1 MTNTKQINT
10 IGMTLEGLYGEDLS
24 VITKGSFYDF
34 KKESNWKQCVYH
46 LLISLEDANSNYG
59 ISKSK
64 CITGIH
70 KMNLSNLDD
79 VLRAINYEIDPSQ
92 TEFYFSEEEF
102 MQFYN
107 EQFGNMTQEEDL
119 FETKV
124 GSFNL
129 GKLSEYIK
137 LDGSLFDRL
146 MSLETLILNNQ
157 SNGIF
162 IKSDEYTIKDIMESI
177 THSIVL
183 AISKCYV
190 KGYMKDIVLDTSDL
204 EKYSKYKT
212 PEPVI
217 HEEVYLLDDVI
228 DGIINTSAT
237 DVVEEPKVV
246 QQQPKTVDSGARKI
260 KVERPKP
267 EEKAPEE
274 TKVTENPKL
283 QHPDIKVTHNPD
295 AVNTKVI
302 KGNNKNQANPNPE
315 KKKETPQNVKK
326 GIVATDFL
334 MSQNDK
340 INILNTINHINNNI
354 EATLAANWNLISNVM
369 VTNAQ
374 LVADVNAVWGNT
386 VANIVDMNTKCNMP
400 IIEDVFKDS
409 NLQLEAQIYNAI
421 SCIVNRQNMVMYII
435 SQINQNETIQDTILR
450 TFYSYIMD
458 SFNKLTASIN
468 CYMIARGTDV
478 NEIKVEEIV
487 KKVNS
492 IIPTPIDANIVT
504 KNN

>member
-1 MTNTKQINT
+1 MGMLKAIMKSIHEPAQPQIDFESKFLEIIKRSKKQKPSTDIDEQKQFNTVK
-10 IGMTLEGLYGEDLS
+10 
-24 VITKGSFYDF
+24 
-34 KKESNWKQCVYH
+34 
-46 LLISLEDANSNYG
+46 
-59 ISKSK
+59 
-64 CITGIH
+64 
-70 KMNLSNLDD
+70 
-79 VLRAINYEIDPSQ
+79 P
-92 TEFYFSEEEF
+92 
-102 MQFYN
+102 
-107 EQFGNMTQEEDL
+107 TQEEDL
-119 FETKV
+119 YETKV

-129 GKLSEYIK
+129 GKLAEYIK

-146 MSLETLILNNQ
+146 MNLETLILNNQ

-162 IKSDEYTIKDIMESI
+162 IKSDGYTMRDIMESI

-183 AISKCYV
+183 AVSKCYV
-190 KGYMKDIVLDTSDL
+190 KGYMKDIVLDTNDL

-212 PEPVI
+212 PEPVV
-217 HEEVYLLDDVI
+217 HEETYLIDDV
-228 DGIINTSAT
+228 INTSAIE
-237 DVVEEPKVV
+237 VAEEPKAV

-274 TKVTENPKL
+274 TKVTEAPKL

-295 AVNTKVI
+295 VVNTKVI
-302 KGNNKNQANPNPE
+302 KGNKPQSNTE

-354 EATLAANWNLISNVM
+354 EATLAVNWNLISNVM
-369 VTNAQ
+369 MTNAQ

-487 KKVNS
+487 RKVNS

-504 KNN
+504 KNIQK

>member
-1 MTNTKQINT
+1 MKTMKAIMESVLNPEKRAQFDVETEFRKFGNIIQNQKQSMVNDEQINT
-10 IGMTLEGLYGEDLS
+10 AS
-24 VITKGSFYDF
+24 
-34 KKESNWKQCVYH
+34 
-46 LLISLEDANSNYG
+46 
-59 ISKSK
+59 
-64 CITGIH
+64 
-70 KMNLSNLDD
+70 
-79 VLRAINYEIDPSQ
+79 
-92 TEFYFSEEEF
+92 
-102 MQFYN
+102 
-107 EQFGNMTQEEDL
+107 TQEEDI

-124 GSFNL
+124 GGFNL
-129 GKLSEYIK
+129 TKLAEYIK

-190 KGYMKDIVLDTSDL
+190 NGYMKDIVLDTNDL

-212 PEPVI
+212 PEPVV
-217 HEEVYLLDDVI
+217 HEETYLIDDV
-228 DGIINTSAT
+228 INTSAIE
-237 DVVEEPKVV
+237 VVEEPKVV
-246 QQQPKTVDSGARKI
+246 QQQSETVNSGARKI

-267 EEKAPEE
+267 EEAPEE
-274 TKVTENPKL
+274 TKVTEAPKL
-283 QHPDIKVTHNPD
+283 QHPNIKVTHNPD
-295 AVNTKVI
+295 VVNTKVI
-302 KGNNKNQANPNPE
+302 KGNKPQTNTE
-315 KKKETPQNVKK
+315 KKKETPQNVKR

-334 MSQNDK
+334 MPQNDK

-354 EATLAANWNLISNVM
+354 EATLAANWNLINNIM
-369 VTNAQ
+369 MTNAQ

-400 IIEDVFKDS
+400 IIEEVFKDF

-421 SCIVNRQNMVMYII
+421 SNIVNRQNMVMYII

-487 KKVNS
+487 KKVSS
-492 IIPTPIDANIVT
+492 IIPLDTNTVT
-504 KNN
+504 KNIQK

>member
-1 MTNTKQINT
+1 MKTTKQIDT
-10 IGMTLEGLYGEDLS
+10 KFIFTKGLYDEDIS
-24 VITKGSFYDF
+24 VVTEESFYNF
-34 KKESNWKQCVYH
+34 KKEPDWKQCVYN
-46 LLISLEDANSNYG
+46 LLISSEGARFDNN
-59 ISKSK
+59 IITKSK
-64 CITGIH
+64 CDEPTQKI
-70 KMNLSNLDD
+70 NLSNLDSI
-79 VLRAINYEIDPSQ
+79 LRVINHCIDPSQ
-92 TEFYFSEEEF
+92 TELYFSKEEF

-107 EQFGNMTQEEDL
+107 EQFSTTSSTQEEDL
-119 FETKV
+119 YETKI

-129 GKLSEYIK
+129 GKLVEYIK

-146 MSLETLILNNQ
+146 MKLETLILNSQ

-162 IKSDEYTIKDIMESI
+162 IKSDEYTMKDIMESI

-183 AISKCYV
+183 AVSKCYV
-190 KGYMKDIVLDTSDL
+190 NGYMKDIVLDTNDL

-212 PEPVI
+212 PEPVV
-217 HEEVYLLDDVI
+217 HEETYLIDDV
-228 DGIINTSAT
+228 INTSAT
-237 DVVEEPKVV
+237 DIVEEPKVT
-246 QQQPKTVDSGARKI
+246 QQQPKTADSGARKI

-274 TKVTENPKL
+274 TKVTETPKL
-283 QHPDIKVTHNPD
+283 QHPDIKVKHNPD
-295 AVNTKVI
+295 VVNTKVI
-302 KGNNKNQANPNPE
+302 KGNKPQTNTE

-326 GIVATDFL
+326 SIVATDFL
-334 MSQNDK
+334 MPENDK

-354 EATLAANWNLISNVM
+354 EATLAAKWNLISKVM
-369 VTNAQ
+369 MTNAQ

-400 IIEDVFKDS
+400 IIEEVFKDF

-421 SCIVNRQNMVMYII
+421 SNIVNRQNMVMYII
-435 SQINQNETIQDTILR
+435 SQMDGTGTIQDIILR

>member
-1 MTNTKQINT
+1 MKIKYVPFLIDGVYNESLLIYSDDR
-10 IGMTLEGLYGEDLS
+10 L
-24 VITKGSFYDF
+24 YDF
-34 KKESNWKQCVYH
+34 KHELNWKQSVYD
-46 LLISLEDANSNYG
+46 LLISSGDETLKNLIKKSEATTICRMDLSKLDNILACLNYG
-59 ISKSK
+59 
-64 CITGIH
+64 
-70 KMNLSNLDD
+70 
-79 VLRAINYEIDPSQ
+79 IDPSQ
-92 TEFYFSEEEF
+92 TELYFSKEEF

-107 EQFGNMTQEEDL
+107 EQFGTTSSTQEEDL

-129 GKLSEYIK
+129 GKLADYIK

-162 IKSDEYTIKDIMESI
+162 IKSDEYTMKDIMESI

-190 KGYMKDIVLDTSDL
+190 KGYMKDIVLDTNDL

-217 HEEVYLLDDVI
+217 NEETYLIDDV
-228 DGIINTSAT
+228 INTSAT
-237 DVVEEPKVV
+237 DIVEESKVTP
-246 QQQPKTVDSGARKI
+246 QQSETTSSGARKI

-274 TKVTENPKL
+274 AKVTETPKL
-283 QHPDIKVTHNPD
+283 QHPN
-295 AVNTKVI
+295 I
-302 KGNNKNQANPNPE
+302 KGNKPQTNPE

-326 GIVATDFL
+326 SIVATDFL

-340 INILNTINHINNNI
+340 INILHTIDRINNNI
-354 EATLAANWNLISNVM
+354 EATLAANWILINNIM
-369 VTNAQ
+369 ITNAQ

-400 IIEDVFKDS
+400 IIEEVFKDS

-421 SCIVNRQNMVMYII
+421 TSVVNRQNMVMYII

-458 SFNKLTASIN
+458 SFTKLTTSIN

-478 NEIKVEEIV
+478 NEIRVEEIV

-492 IIPTPIDANIVT
+492 IIPLPVDTNIVT
-504 KNN
+504 KNIQK

>member
-1 MTNTKQINT
+1 MKVMKAI
-10 IGMTLEGLYGEDLS
+10 MES
-24 VITKGSFYDF
+24 VLNPEKRTQFDF
-34 KKESNWKQCVYH
+34 EA
-46 LLISLEDANSNYG
+46 EF
-59 ISKSK
+59 SK
-64 CITGIH
+64 
-70 KMNLSNLDD
+70 
-79 VLRAINYEIDPSQ
+79 
-92 TEFYFSEEEF
+92 
-102 MQFYN
+102 
-107 EQFGNMTQEEDL
+107 FGNIIQKQSMVNDEQISTASTQEEDI

-129 GKLSEYIK
+129 GKLAEYIK
-137 LDGSLFDRL
+137 IDGSLFDRL
-146 MSLETLILNNQ
+146 MKLETLILNNQ

-162 IKSDEYTIKDIMESI
+162 IKSDEYTMKDIMESI

-190 KGYMKDIVLDTSDL
+190 KGYMKDIVLDTNDL

-217 HEEVYLLDDVI
+217 HEETYLIDDV
-228 DGIINTSAT
+228 INTSAIE
-237 DVVEEPKVV
+237 VVEEPKVT

-267 EEKAPEE
+267 EE
-274 TKVTENPKL
+274 TKVTETPKL

-295 AVNTKVI
+295 VARKAKVNTPQS
-302 KGNNKNQANPNPE
+302 NTE

-386 VANIVDMNTKCNMP
+386 VANIVGMNTKCNMP

-478 NEIKVEEIV
+478 NEIRVEEIV

>member
-1 MTNTKQINT
+1 MKAMKAIMESVFNPEKRAQFDFETEFRKFGNIIQNQKRSMVNDEQINT
-10 IGMTLEGLYGEDLS
+10 AS
-24 VITKGSFYDF
+24 
-34 KKESNWKQCVYH
+34 
-46 LLISLEDANSNYG
+46 
-59 ISKSK
+59 
-64 CITGIH
+64 
-70 KMNLSNLDD
+70 
-79 VLRAINYEIDPSQ
+79 
-92 TEFYFSEEEF
+92 
-102 MQFYN
+102 
-107 EQFGNMTQEEDL
+107 TQEEDI

-129 GKLSEYIK
+129 GKLADYIK

-162 IKSDEYTIKDIMESI
+162 IKSDEYTMKDIMESI

-190 KGYMKDIVLDTSDL
+190 KGYMKDIVLDTNDL

-217 HEEVYLLDDVI
+217 NEETYLIDDV
-228 DGIINTSAT
+228 INTSAT
-237 DVVEEPKVV
+237 DIVEESKVTP
-246 QQQPKTVDSGARKI
+246 QQSETTSSGARKI

-274 TKVTENPKL
+274 AKVTETPKL
-283 QHPDIKVTHNPD
+283 QHPN
-295 AVNTKVI
+295 I
-302 KGNNKNQANPNPE
+302 KGNKPQTNPE

-326 GIVATDFL
+326 SIVATDFL

-340 INILNTINHINNNI
+340 INILHTIDRINNNI
-354 EATLAANWNLISNVM
+354 EATLAANWILINNIM
-369 VTNAQ
+369 ITNAQ

-400 IIEDVFKDS
+400 IIEEVFKDS

-421 SCIVNRQNMVMYII
+421 TSVVNRQNMVMYII

-458 SFNKLTASIN
+458 SFTKLTTSIN

-478 NEIKVEEIV
+478 NEIRVEEIV

-492 IIPTPIDANIVT
+492 IIPLPVDTNIVT
-504 KNN
+504 KNIQK

>member
-10 IGMTLEGLYGEDLS
+10 ICITLEGLYGEELS

-64 CITGIH
+64 CSTGIH

-92 TEFYFSEEEF
+92 TEFYFSKEEF

-129 GKLSEYIK
+129 GKLAEYIK

-146 MSLETLILNNQ
+146 ISLETLILNNQ

-162 IKSDEYTIKDIMESI
+162 IKSDEYTMKDIMESI

-190 KGYMKDIVLDTSDL
+190 NGYMKDIVLDTADL

-212 PEPVI
+212 PEPVV
-217 HEEVYLLDDVI
+217 HEETYLI
-228 DGIINTSAT
+228 DEVINTSAT
-237 DVVEEPKVV
+237 DIVEEPKVT

-274 TKVTENPKL
+274 TKVTETPKL

-295 AVNTKVI
+295 VVNTKVV
-302 KGNNKNQANPNPE
+302 KGNKPQSNTE

-326 GIVATDFL
+326 SIVATDFL
-334 MSQNDK
+334 MPENDK

-354 EATLAANWNLISNVM
+354 EATLAANWNLINTIM
-369 VTNAQ
+369 MTNAQ

-400 IIEDVFKDS
+400 IIEEVFKDF

-421 SCIVNRQNMVMYII
+421 SSIVNRQNMVMYII

-504 KNN
+504 KNIQK

>member
-1 MTNTKQINT
+1 MTNTKQIDT
-10 IGMTLEGLYGEDLS
+10 KSIYTTGLYNEEIS
-24 VITKGSFYDF
+24 VTTHEWFYNL
-34 KKESNWKQCVYH
+34 KKEPDWKQCVYN
-46 LLISLEDANSNYG
+46 LLISLEGVCFNYSA
-59 ISKSK
+59 IMKSK
-64 CITGIH
+64 CDEPTQKI
-70 KMNLSNLDD
+70 NLLNLDN
-79 VLRAINYEIDPSQ
+79 VLCAINYGVDPSQ
-92 TEFYFSEEEF
+92 TELYFSKEEF

-107 EQFGNMTQEEDL
+107 EQFNTAHEDDL
-119 FETKV
+119 YETKI

-129 GKLSEYIK
+129 GKLVEYIK

-146 MSLETLILNNQ
+146 MKLETLILNNQ

-162 IKSDEYTIKDIMESI
+162 IKSDEYTMKDIMESI

-183 AISKCYV
+183 AVSKCYV
-190 KGYMKDIVLDTSDL
+190 NGYMKDIVLDTNDL

-212 PEPVI
+212 PEPVV
-217 HEEVYLLDDVI
+217 HEETYLIDDV
-228 DGIINTSAT
+228 INTSAIE
-237 DVVEEPKVV
+237 VVEEPKAV

-260 KVERPKP
+260 KVERPKS

-274 TKVTENPKL
+274 TKVTETPKL
-283 QHPDIKVTHNPD
+283 QHPDIKVSHNPD
-295 AVNTKVI
+295 VVNTKVI
-302 KGNNKNQANPNPE
+302 KGNKPQTNPE

-326 GIVATDFL
+326 GIVPTDFL
-334 MSQNDK
+334 MPQNDK

-354 EATLAANWNLISNVM
+354 ETTLASNWNRISNVM
-369 VTNAQ
+369 MTNAQ

-400 IIEDVFKDS
+400 IIEEVFKDF

-421 SCIVNRQNMVMYII
+421 SNIVNRQNMVMYII
-435 SQINQNETIQDTILR
+435 SQMDGTGTIQDIILR

>member
-1 MTNTKQINT
+1 MTNTKQINVKS
-10 IGMTLEGLYGEDLS
+10 ILAKGLYDEDL
-24 VITKGSFYDF
+24 VVMIEERFYSF
-34 KKESNWKQCVYH
+34 KKEPDWKQCVYN
-46 LLISLEDANSNYG
+46 LLISLEDVCLNYN
-59 ISKSK
+59 IIMKSK
-64 CITGIH
+64 CDEPIQKI
-70 KMNLSNLDD
+70 NLSNLYGILH
-79 VLRAINYEIDPSQ
+79 VINYGIDPSQ
-92 TEFYFSEEEF
+92 TEMYFSKEEF
-102 MQFYN
+102 MKFYN
-107 EQFGNMTQEEDL
+107 EQFNTAHEDDL
-119 FETKV
+119 YETKI

-129 GKLSEYIK
+129 GKLVEYIK

-146 MSLETLILNNQ
+146 MKLETLILNNQ

-162 IKSDEYTIKDIMESI
+162 IKSDEYTMKDIMELL
-177 THSIVL
+177 THNIVL

-190 KGYMKDIVLDTSDL
+190 NGYMKDIVLDTNDL

-212 PEPVI
+212 PEPVVY
-217 HEEVYLLDDVI
+217 EETYLIDDV
-228 DGIINTSAT
+228 INTSAIE
-237 DVVEEPKVV
+237 VVEEPKAV

-274 TKVTENPKL
+274 TKVTETPKL

-295 AVNTKVI
+295 VVNTKVV
-302 KGNNKNQANPNPE
+302 KGNKPQSNTE

-326 GIVATDFL
+326 SIVATDFL
-334 MSQNDK
+334 MPQNDK

-354 EATLAANWNLISNVM
+354 EATLAANWNLINTIM
-369 VTNAQ
+369 MTNAQ

-400 IIEDVFKDS
+400 IIEEVFKDF

-421 SCIVNRQNMVMYII
+421 SNIVNRQNMVMYII

-478 NEIKVEEIV
+478 NQIKVEEIV

>member
-1 MTNTKQINT
+1 MTNTKINT
-10 IGMTLEGLYGEDLS
+10 FTLIGLYEEDLS
-24 VITKGSFYDF
+24 IRTNDQFHTL
-34 KKESNWKQCVYH
+34 KKEPYWKQRVYN
-46 LLISLEDANSNYG
+46 LLISLESARFDYNIMIKDNA
-59 ISKSK
+59 
-64 CITGIH
+64 TIH

-79 VLRAINYEIDPSQ
+79 ILECINDEVDPSQ
-92 TEFYFSEEEF
+92 TELYFSKEEF

-119 FETKV
+119 YETKI

-129 GKLSEYIK
+129 GKLVEYIK

-146 MSLETLILNNQ
+146 MKLETLILNNQ

-162 IKSDEYTIKDIMESI
+162 IKSDEYTMKDIMESI

-183 AISKCYV
+183 AVSKCYV
-190 KGYMKDIVLDTSDL
+190 NGYMKDIVLDTNDL

-217 HEEVYLLDDVI
+217 HEETYLIDDV
-228 DGIINTSAT
+228 INTSAIE
-237 DVVEEPKVV
+237 VVEEPKAV

-274 TKVTENPKL
+274 TKVTEAPKL
-283 QHPDIKVTHNPD
+283 QHPNIKVSHNPD
-295 AVNTKVI
+295 VVNTKVI
-302 KGNNKNQANPNPE
+302 KGNKPQTNTE

-354 EATLAANWNLISNVM
+354 EATLAANWNHINNIM
-369 VTNAQ
+369 VANAQ
-374 LVADVNAVWGNT
+374 LVADANAVWGNT

-400 IIEDVFKDS
+400 IIEEVFKDF

-421 SCIVNRQNMVMYII
+421 SNIVNRRNMVMYII
-435 SQINQNETIQDTILR
+435 SQMDGTETIQDIILR

>member
-1 MTNTKQINT
+1 MKTMKAIMESVLNPEKRAQFDVETEFRKFGNIIQNQKQSMVNDEQINT
-10 IGMTLEGLYGEDLS
+10 AS
-24 VITKGSFYDF
+24 
-34 KKESNWKQCVYH
+34 
-46 LLISLEDANSNYG
+46 
-59 ISKSK
+59 
-64 CITGIH
+64 
-70 KMNLSNLDD
+70 
-79 VLRAINYEIDPSQ
+79 
-92 TEFYFSEEEF
+92 
-102 MQFYN
+102 
-107 EQFGNMTQEEDL
+107 TQEEDI

-124 GSFNL
+124 GGFNL
-129 GKLSEYIK
+129 TKLAEYIK

-190 KGYMKDIVLDTSDL
+190 NGYMKDIVLDTNDL

-212 PEPVI
+212 PEPVV
-217 HEEVYLLDDVI
+217 HEETYLIDDV
-228 DGIINTSAT
+228 INTSAIE
-237 DVVEEPKVV
+237 VVEEPKVV
-246 QQQPKTVDSGARKI
+246 QQQSETVNSGARKI

-267 EEKAPEE
+267 EEAPEE
-274 TKVTENPKL
+274 TKVTEAPKL
-283 QHPDIKVTHNPD
+283 QHPNIKVTHNPD
-295 AVNTKVI
+295 VVNTKVI
-302 KGNNKNQANPNPE
+302 KGNKPQTNTE
-315 KKKETPQNVKK
+315 KKKETPQNAKK

-334 MSQNDK
+334 MPQNDK

-354 EATLAANWNLISNVM
+354 EATLAANWNLINNIM
-369 VTNAQ
+369 MTNAQ

-400 IIEDVFKDS
+400 IIEEVFKDF

-421 SCIVNRQNMVMYII
+421 SNIVNRQNMVMYII

-487 KKVNS
+487 KKVSS
-492 IIPTPIDANIVT
+492 IIPLDTNTVT
-504 KNN
+504 KNIQK

>member
-1 MTNTKQINT
+1 MKVMKAI
-10 IGMTLEGLYGEDLS
+10 MES
-24 VITKGSFYDF
+24 VLNQEKRTQFDF
-34 KKESNWKQCVYH
+34 EA
-46 LLISLEDANSNYG
+46 EF
-59 ISKSK
+59 SK
-64 CITGIH
+64 
-70 KMNLSNLDD
+70 
-79 VLRAINYEIDPSQ
+79 
-92 TEFYFSEEEF
+92 
-102 MQFYN
+102 
-107 EQFGNMTQEEDL
+107 FGNIIQQQSMVNDEQISTASTQEEDL
-119 FETKV
+119 YETKV

-129 GKLSEYIK
+129 GKLTEYIK

-146 MSLETLILNNQ
+146 MKLETLILNNQ

-162 IKSDEYTIKDIMESI
+162 IKSDEYTMKDIMESI

-183 AISKCYV
+183 AVSKCYV
-190 KGYMKDIVLDTSDL
+190 KGYMKDIVLDINDL
-204 EKYSKYKT
+204 KKYSKYKT
-212 PEPVI
+212 PEPVV
-217 HEEVYLLDDVI
+217 HEETYLIDDV
-228 DGIINTSAT
+228 INTSAIE
-237 DVVEEPKVV
+237 VVEEPKVAP
-246 QQQPKTVDSGARKI
+246 QQSETTSSGARKI

-267 EEKAPEE
+267 EEKVPEE
-274 TKVTENPKL
+274 TKVTETPKL
-283 QHPDIKVTHNPD
+283 QHPDIKVTHNPNV
-295 AVNTKVI
+295 VNTKVI
-302 KGNNKNQANPNPE
+302 KGNKPQTNTE
-315 KKKETPQNVKK
+315 KKKETPQNMKK

-334 MSQNDK
+334 MPQNDK

-478 NEIKVEEIV
+478 NEIRVEEIV

-504 KNN
+504 KNIQK

>member
-1 MTNTKQINT
+1 MTNTKQIDKVLVT
-10 IGMTLEGLYGEDLS
+10 EGLYGEGLTVVTD
-24 VITKGSFYDF
+24 KRFYNF
-34 KKESNWKQCVYH
+34 KKEPNWKQCVYD
-46 LLISLEDANSNYG
+46 LLVSLEAVGLNYST
-59 ISKSK
+59 IVKSR
-64 CITGIH
+64 CDEVIH
-70 KMNLSNLDD
+70 KMNLLNLDN
-79 VLRAINYEIDPSQ
+79 VLSTINYGMDPAQ
-92 TEFYFSEEEF
+92 TELYFSKEEF

-107 EQFGNMTQEEDL
+107 TTQEDI

-129 GKLSEYIK
+129 GKLAEYIK

-146 MSLETLILNNQ
+146 ISLETLILNNQ

-162 IKSDEYTIKDIMESI
+162 IKSDEYTMKGIMESI

-190 KGYMKDIVLDTSDL
+190 NGYMKDIVLDTADL

-212 PEPVI
+212 PEPVV
-217 HEEVYLLDDVI
+217 HEETYLVDDV
-228 DGIINTSAT
+228 INTSAIE
-237 DVVEEPKVV
+237 VVEEPKAV
-246 QQQPKTVDSGARKI
+246 QQQSETVNSGARKI

-274 TKVTENPKL
+274 TKVTETPKL
-283 QHPDIKVTHNPD
+283 QHPDIKVAHNPD
-295 AVNTKVI
+295 VVNTKVV
-302 KGNNKNQANPNPE
+302 KGNKPQSNTE

-334 MSQNDK
+334 MPQNDK

-354 EATLAANWNLISNVM
+354 EATLAANWNLINNIM
-369 VTNAQ
+369 MTNAQ

-400 IIEDVFKDS
+400 IIEEVFKDS

-421 SCIVNRQNMVMYII
+421 SNIVNRQNMVMYII

-492 IIPTPIDANIVT
+492 IIPTPIDSNIVT
-504 KNN
+504 KNIQK

>member
-1 MTNTKQINT
+1 MTNNKYVAFT
-10 IGMTLEGLYGEDLS
+10 IDGLYDERLAIYTDDR
-24 VITKGSFYDF
+24 FYNSKHDP
-34 KKESNWKQCVYH
+34 NWKQSLYN
-46 LLISLEDANSNYG
+46 LLISLKDEGFGTSINKAAVEITTRIDL
-59 ISKSK
+59 SK
-64 CITGIH
+64 
-70 KMNLSNLDD
+70 LDD
-79 VLRAINYEIDPSQ
+79 ILTCINHEVDPSQ
-92 TEFYFSEEEF
+92 TELYFSKEEF
-102 MQFYN
+102 IQFYN
-107 EQFGNMTQEEDL
+107 EQFCNMTQEEDL
-119 FETKV
+119 YETKV

-129 GKLSEYIK
+129 GKLVEYIK

-146 MSLETLILNNQ
+146 MNLETLILNNQ

-162 IKSDEYTIKDIMESI
+162 IKSDGYTMKDIMELL
-177 THSIVL
+177 THNIVL
-183 AISKCYV
+183 AVSKCYV
-190 KGYMKDIVLDTSDL
+190 DGYMKDIVLDTTDL

-217 HEEVYLLDDVI
+217 HEETYLI
-228 DGIINTSAT
+228 DEVINTSAT
-237 DVVEEPKVV
+237 DIVEEPKVV
-246 QQQPKTVDSGARKI
+246 PQQSETTSSGARKI

-274 TKVTENPKL
+274 TKVTETPKL

-295 AVNTKVI
+295 VVNTKVI
-302 KGNNKNQANPNPE
+302 KGNKPQTNTE

-326 GIVATDFL
+326 SIVATDFL

-354 EATLAANWNLISNVM
+354 ETTLATNWNFINNIM
-369 VTNAQ
+369 MTRAQ

-492 IIPTPIDANIVT
+492 IIPTPIDTNIVT